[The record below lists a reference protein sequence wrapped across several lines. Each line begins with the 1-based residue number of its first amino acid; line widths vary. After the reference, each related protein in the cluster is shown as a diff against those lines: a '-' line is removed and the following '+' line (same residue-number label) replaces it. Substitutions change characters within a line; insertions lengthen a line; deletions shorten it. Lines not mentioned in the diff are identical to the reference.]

1 MFARLTVRKMK
12 IEYKGYR
19 VWAILGQNGK
29 YVARFVKS
37 PTVTDGRADVKSPLI
52 EAETEREAIARAKKF
67 LDELYK
73 TG

>member
-1 MFARLTVRKMK
+1 MKK

-19 VWAILGQNGK
+19 VWAILEKNGK

-37 PTVTDGRADVKSPLI
+37 PTVTDRRADVTSPLI

-67 LDELYK
+67 LDDLSELD
-73 TG
+73 